1 MTSDLS
7 QYINPLRLAKS
18 REWIQGSLQLDS
30 FGRLK
35 DGLLENTGELSFS
48 LSFYFDESGVCVIE
62 SKIGTQVTL
71 ECQRCLKPVVCQIH
85 KKTLLGLVENKDDI
99 DNLAKEYEPLQI
111 DEETFSVKQL
121 IEDELLL
128 SIPFSPLHAENEC
141 DGKAVL
147 DQFNENAS
155 PKPFAALAALK
166 KK

>member
-7 QYINPLRLAKS
+7 QYINPLRLAEF
-18 REWIQGSLQLDS
+18 RERIQGSLQLDS

-35 DGLLENTGELSFS
+35 DDLLENTGELRFI

-62 SKIGTQVTL
+62 TEIDTQVSL
-71 ECQRCLKPVVCQIH
+71 ECQRCLKPVVIKIQ
-85 KKTLLGLVENKDDI
+85 KKTLLGLVENKEEI
-99 DNLAKEYEPLQI
+99 DRLANVYEPLVI
-111 DEETFSVKQL
+111 DEETFSAKQL

-128 SIPFSPLHAENEC
+128 SIPLSPLHAENEC
-141 DGKAVL
+141 TGKAVL
-147 DQFNENAS
+147 DQINEKAK